1 MRRSEPEFQALGAQI
16 LYISAAT
23 PECAARYAH
32 DLGLTAPVL
41 LDPNR
46 RVYRP
51 YGVRESLRGSAL
63 SPAIWTAY
71 VRLLATGRR
80 FPGGGR
86 PTESPLQMG
95 ADFIVGPDGRMVYAY
110 CSAHSA
116 DRPDVST
123 LLAIVR
129 SFAGGRR

>member
-1 MRRSEPEFQALGAQI
+1 MRRHELEFQALGAQI

-23 PECAARYAH
+23 PERVAWYAR

-41 LDPNR
+41 LDPER
-46 RVYRP
+46 AVYRE
-51 YGVRESLRGSAL
+51 YGLQESLRGSAL
-63 SPAIWTAY
+63 SPGVWTAY
-71 VRLLATGRR
+71 ARLLARGRR

-95 ADFIVGPDGRMVYAY
+95 ADFIVGPDGRVVYAY

-129 SFAGGRR
+129 SFAGVG

>member
-1 MRRSEPEFQALGAQI
+1 MRRYEPEFQALGAQV
-16 LYISAAT
+16 LYISAAN
-23 PECAARYAH
+23 PERASWYAR

-41 LDPNR
+41 LDPER
-46 RVYRP
+46 RVYRE
-51 YGVRESLRGSAL
+51 YGLRESLRGSAL
-63 SPAIWTAY
+63 SPGVWMSYA
-71 VRLLATGRR
+71 RLLASGRR

-95 ADFIVGPDGRMVYAY
+95 ADLIIGPDGRIVYAY
-110 CSAHSA
+110 CSAHSS

-129 SFAGGRR
+129 SFASCG

>member
-1 MRRSEPEFQALGAQI
+1 MRRYEPEFQALGAQV
-16 LYISAAT
+16 LYISAAN
-23 PECAARYAH
+23 PERASWYAR

-41 LDPNR
+41 LDPER
-46 RVYRP
+46 RVYRE
-51 YGVRESLRGSAL
+51 YGLRESLRGSAL
-63 SPAIWTAY
+63 SPGVWMSYA
-71 VRLLATGRR
+71 RLLASGRR

-86 PTESPLQMG
+86 PTENPLQMG
-95 ADFIVGPDGRMVYAY
+95 ADFIVGPDGRIVYAY

-129 SFAGGRR
+129 SFAGGG